1 MWIVKW
7 LGVALLLI
15 GLLGFSIMNVE
26 QQVDIN
32 LFFWQFQDVPLIL
45 VIFEAFI
52 IGMLVWFLIAFIN
65 ELRLRA
71 DLRNTQR
78 ELDDLR
84 EELQT
89 LRNLPLHEPL
99 DEAAGEP
106 VEVSDDAD

>member
-1 MWIVKW
+1 MWILKW

-15 GLLGFSIMNVE
+15 VLLGFSIMNVE

-52 IGMLVWFLIAFIN
+52 VGMLVWFLIAFIN

-99 DEAAGEP
+99 EEAVGEP
-106 VEVSDDAD
+106 AEESDDAD